1 MTANAPGRDGMELK
15 EAFSIVLA
23 LAETGYHDNAMKV
36 GHRDKEFGEAID
48 LIRALAVGS
57 FGLKE

>member
-1 MTANAPGRDGMELK
+1 MTDNAPGRDGMELS
-15 EAFSIVLA
+15 EAFSIVLD
-23 LAETGYHDNAMKV
+23 LADFCTILAYSN
-36 GHRDKEFGEAID
+36 KEREAIA